1 MKKIVSLMLIFC
13 MLMCSSGIISA
24 AKSNVSIQGY
34 KINAADVQEVF
45 SSWELTDS
53 VQSVSLDIDDCDIA
67 EDNIVISGT
76 VNDQNQKTTVLFE
89 GKMFISGYK
98 QNKKKV
104 ES

>member
-45 SSWELTDS
+45 SSWES
-53 VQSVSLDIDDCDIA
+53 
-67 EDNIVISGT
+67 
-76 VNDQNQKTTVLFE
+76 
-89 GKMFISGYK
+89 
-98 QNKKKV
+98 
-104 ES
+104 